1 MISDSPDLQKPVL
14 GLLSCT
20 CDVPVWGILLIWAV
34 VLCLVV
40 FLFIAIGHCKRAMAD
55 CNGARSQADTDDLT
69 GLCSRHAINRK
80 LQEGPCLQDID
91 GPLLWSV
98 IFIDVNGLKLINDN
112 CGHLVGDCVLK
123 VFAQSL
129 SHSIRFSDC
138 AGRWGGDEFIVL
150 VSGMRSYADIDNFC
164 HKLQQKTSKTITVD
178 GNEIKISASFG
189 HALAR
194 VDGESINDLIKV
206 ADARMYKNKP
216 HRSIDSMLPLV
227 RVK

>member
-98 IFIDVNGLKLINDN
+98 IFIDVNGLKSINDKY
-112 CGHLVGDCVLK
+112 GHLVGDCVLK

-129 SHSIRFSDC
+129 SNSIRFSDYV
-138 AGRWGGDEFIVL
+138 GRWGGDEFIVL
-150 VSGMRSYADIDNFC
+150 VSGIRSDADFSVFC
-164 HKLQQKTSKTITVD
+164 SKLQQETSKIITVE
-178 GNEIKISASFG
+178 GHEIKISASFG
-189 HALAR
+189 YARAR
-194 VDGESINDLIKV
+194 VDGESVSDLIRV
-206 ADARMYKNKP
+206 ADSRMYKNKQYCSAVS
-216 HRSIDSMLPLV
+216 R
-227 RVK
+227 